1 MIADTIQKLKQIYE
15 EHYKKLMLIPLAFLL
30 IFVGVLVY
38 QQATTGDFVE
48 KDVSLQGGVL
58 ITVSTSESISADAAE
73 STISDALD
81 TGVRVTEL
89 SSIGAGG
96 RIGYSFELAS
106 GVDKDAAVTEIGNLF
121 DAELTED
128 DFTVEEISPSLGASF
143 WASTI
148 KAILIAF
155 AFMAIVVFAYFR
167 KLAPSLAI
175 IFAAVSDFIGVLA
188 IMNIAGIR
196 LSSAGV
202 AALLMLIGYSVDSD
216 VLLSTK
222 VLKRREG
229 KLMSRIYGAMK
240 TGLTMEVTTLAA
252 LIVLYIIA
260 PASSLKTISLVL
272 VIGILLDIPNTW
284 LMNAGILKWYVKR
297 KERKG
302 GSI

>member
-252 LIVLYIIA
+252 LIVLYVIA

>member
-1 MIADTIQKLKQIYE
+1 MISNTIQKLKRIYE
-15 EHYKKLMLIPLAFLL
+15 EHYKKLMLIPLILLL

-38 QQATTGDFVE
+38 WQVNTGDFIE
-48 KDVSLQGGVL
+48 KDVSLKGGVL
-58 ITVSTSESISADAAE
+58 ITVSTSESLSVDAAGA
-73 STISDALD
+73 TLSDALD
-81 TGVRVTEL
+81 TSVRITEL
-89 SSIGAGG
+89 SSIGTGG
-96 RIGYSFELAS
+96 RIGYSFELSS
-106 GVDKDAAVTEIGNLF
+106 GVDKDAAMAEISKLF
-121 DAELTED
+121 DTTPTSEE
-128 DFTVEEISPSLGASF
+128 FTVEEISPSLGASF

-148 KAILIAF
+148 KAVLIAF

-167 KLAPSLAI
+167 KPAPSLAI

-188 IMNIAGIR
+188 IMNLAGIR

-229 KLMSRIYGAMK
+229 SLMSRIYGAMK
-240 TGLTMEVTTLAA
+240 TGLTMEITTLAA

-272 VIGILLDIPNTW
+272 IIGILLDIPNTW
-284 LMNAGILKWYVKR
+284 LMNAGILKWYVER
-297 KERKG
+297 KERKRQ
-302 GSI
+302 